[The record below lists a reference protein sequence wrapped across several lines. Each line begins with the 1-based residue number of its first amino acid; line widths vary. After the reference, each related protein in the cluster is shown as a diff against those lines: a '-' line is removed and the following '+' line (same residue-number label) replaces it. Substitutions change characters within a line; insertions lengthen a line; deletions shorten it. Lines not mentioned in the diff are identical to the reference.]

1 MKSTTICSTFFSGA
15 LVALAWTAP
24 VQAAVTYSTPG
35 SSYTQNFDSLPVAPE
50 NASLQATIPWT
61 DDSNSSA
68 TQTSLPGWFLY
79 HPLVAATEGGV
90 NTHQRFRIGN
100 GSANT
105 GSFYSYGTTG
115 SADRALSGLNA
126 DTLSTPANAATPPLT
141 VEETQMYM
149 GLQLNNNTGIILNSF
164 SLGYIGEQW
173 RRAGNTGAN
182 QITDDRLDFQY
193 SLNPAATISS
203 PNALYTDVNA
213 LDFVSPQQTGAAG
226 TIDGNDPANRTA
238 LSATVSNIVW
248 APGTALFLR
257 WVDTNYPG
265 PNPSASATRGDN
277 GLGID
282 DLRFSAV
289 PEPTSVALLAL
300 GGLGFLAIR
309 RRSR

>member
-1 MKSTTICSTFFSGA
+1 MKSTNFCSHLFAGA
-15 LVALAWTAP
+15 LVALASTAP
-24 VQAAVTYSTPG
+24 MYAAVTYSTPG
-35 SSYTQNFDSLPVAPE
+35 STYSQNFDSLPIAPE
-50 NASLQATIPWT
+50 NASLQSTIPWT
-61 DDSNSSA
+61 DDANSTA

-90 NTHQRFRIGN
+90 NTHQRFRIGT

-105 GSFYSYGTTG
+105 GSFYSFGTTG
-115 SADRALSGLNA
+115 STDRSLAGLNA

-149 GLQLNNNTGIILNSF
+149 GLQLINNTGVILNSF
-164 SLGYIGEQW
+164 SLSFVGEQW

-182 QITDDRLDFQY
+182 QVTDDRLDFQY
-193 SLNPAATISS
+193 SLNPLATISS
-203 PNALYTDVNA
+203 PNALFTDVNA

-226 TIDGNDPANRTA
+226 TIDGNDPANRVP
-238 LSATVSNIVW
+238 LSATVSNLVW

-265 PNPSASATRGDN
+265 PSPSASATRGDN

-282 DLRFSAV
+282 DLTFRAV
-289 PEPTSVALLAL
+289 PEPASIAMLAMGGLALLVL
-300 GGLGFLAIR
+300 R